1 MNRTQDPCK
10 TGENHAPT
18 FGKTMGGNV
27 AKQQSDD
34 FNPMSTETYTI
45 QTDDVRT
52 LDETMQTLAAVNN
65 GRITSTTLWFDD
77 TEHDRTTEYNR
88 GPSQMMGF
96 ISAMADRPAAK
107 YTDMVLKV
115 EVEG

>member
-1 MNRTQDPCK
+1 
-10 TGENHAPT
+10 
-18 FGKTMGGNV
+18 MGGNV